1 MSKPTLTSNAFRI
14 HFICDR
20 PGTPAT
26 EVAHDRG
33 DGGGGA
39 KATWAEIARKLRCF
53 GATAIQRGVDLKD
66 CTVPSPKH
74 DIVVLTRPNST
85 AAGGRSPT
93 KLVAFREPGGATF
106 HLELPLNSSLAG
118 VKASLMSAFRASRR
132 KAQETRGRPQQ
143 QVRQRQQHVPK
154 QAAASADVH
163 DLQDD
168 CTLIVGGNKMSSSC
182 LLGDYLIKDSVTR
195 VRRRKP
201 AKAAVLVLWHPP
213 RQEQDDRRA
222 AAAAR
227 KHYPRRT
234 VAGATPRA
242 TSTNTPLQRHLD
254 ALRQACAARLRGGEP
269 QDRGTTCESSR
280 RESGRPGEARR
291 SVQRRCKS
299 VARFSGMRRGA
310 RCGMGIRPPS

>member
-1 MSKPTLTSNAFRI
+1 MTEPLFLSPPRALTVDILPTK
-14 HFICDR
+14 IC
-20 PGTPAT
+20 TT
-26 EVAHDRG
+26 I
-33 DGGGGA
+33 
-39 KATWAEIARKLRCF
+39 T
-53 GATAIQRGVDLKD
+53 TGVDLKD
-66 CTVPSPKH
+66 CTVPSLNH
-74 DIVVLTRPNST
+74 DIFVLTRRNST

-106 HLELPLNSSLAG
+106 HLKLPLNSSLAS
-118 VKASLMSAFRASRR
+118 VKASLVSFSRTSRR
-132 KAQETRGRPQQ
+132 KAHETRERPQ
-143 QVRQRQQHVPK
+143 
-154 QAAASADVH
+154 SANVH
-163 DLQDD
+163 DDQD
-168 CTLIVGGNKMSSSC
+168 CTLIVGGNKISSSC

-195 VRRRKP
+195 ARRRKL
-201 AKAAVLVLWHPP
+201 ATAVVLVLGHPP

-227 KHYPRRT
+227 EHYPRRT
-234 VAGATPRA
+234 AAAATPRA

-254 ALRQACAARLRGGEP
+254 ALRQTCAARRRGDEP
-269 QDRGTTCESSR
+269 QDRGQTRESSR

>member
-1 MSKPTLTSNAFRI
+1 MSKPTPTRNAFRI

-66 CTVPSPKH
+66 CTVPSPNH
-74 DIVVLTRPNST
+74 DIFVLTRPDST
-85 AAGGRSPT
+85 AAAGRSPT
-93 KLVAFREPGGATF
+93 KLVAFREPGGRIF

-118 VKASLMSAFRASRR
+118 VKASLMSASRAFRR
-132 KAQETRGRPQQ
+132 KAQETLGRPHQ
-143 QVRQRQQHVPK
+143 QVRQMQQHVPK
-154 QAAASADVH
+154 QTVASANVH
-163 DLQDD
+163 DDQD

-195 VRRRKP
+195 ARRREP
-201 AKAAVLVLWHPP
+201 AKAVVLVLWHPP
-213 RQEQDDRRA
+213 RQEQDVRRA

-227 KHYPRRT
+227 KHYPRRAAAAT
-234 VAGATPRA
+234 TPRA
-242 TSTNTPLQRHLD
+242 TSTCNTRLQRQPD
-254 ALRQACAARLRGGEP
+254 ALRQACAAGRRGGEP
-269 QDRGTTCESSR
+269 QDRGTTRESSR
-280 RESGRPGEARR
+280 RESGRLGEARR

-310 RCGMGIRPPS
+310 RCGMGIRPLS